1 MAGINSPP
9 ARNVL
14 NEPLVPCSFNPVTG
28 FFRDGCCKTDADD
41 TGTHVLCAV
50 MTEEFLEFSQA
61 RGNDLSTPVP
71 EWGFPGLKA
80 GDQWCLCALRW
91 EEAFFAGVAPPV
103 VLESTNFTA
112 LDFIDAEILR
122 RFDHRN
128 EDAG

>member
-1 MAGINSPP
+1 MARIDSPS
-9 ARNVL
+9 ARNIF

-28 FFRDGCCKTDADD
+28 FFRDGCCRTDADD

-91 EEAFFAGVAPPV
+91 EEAFYAGVAPPV

-112 LDFIDAEILR
+112 LDFIDVEILR
-122 RFDHRN
+122 RFGHRN
-128 EDAG
+128 QD